1 MISIKSEIV
10 KDAILKYKLEIEA
23 QRLNAYNN
31 LVLLKKKRLS
41 KEEITYVDKILKEF
55 KTNNILIGKPSYLD
69 KVKKRVG
76 VVPINSRL
84 TTKEKKD
91 KRRTD
96 LKDMILTSL
105 DYKGLRTSFYP
116 NFFKEIGIKACV
128 YCNSQLAVS
137 IDVEEHLKTK
147 IKTKVKAKFQVD
159 HYLAKDEYPF
169 LSISVFNLYPAC
181 ASCNIAKSKIQIKE
195 FKLYSESKNILP
207 SKYHFRFQTGCVAD
221 YLTTLDVEKIKVL
234 FIDPDKPDRT
244 KIVKGSF
251 QDTFDIEGIYD
262 TQNDIAE
269 EIIIKAQT
277 YSDSLKQKLINDFPN
292 LYPNKNHINRILLGN
307 YIEEANIHKRPMA
320 KYMQDI
326 AKELGLF

>member
-10 KDAILKYKLEIEA
+10 KDAILKYKSEIEN

-31 LVLLKKKRLS
+31 LVSLRNSGLS
-41 KEEITYVDKILKEF
+41 KEEIAYVDKIIKEF
-55 KTNNILIGKPSYLD
+55 KTNNILIGKFSYLN

-76 VVPINSRL
+76 VVPVNNKIK
-84 TTKEKKD
+84 TKENRD
-91 KRRTD
+91 KRRTAF
-96 LKDMILTSL
+96 KDKILTSL
-105 DYKGLRTSFYP
+105 GYKDLRTLFYP
-116 NFFKEIGIKACV
+116 KYFKEIGIKACV

-169 LSISVFNLYPAC
+169 LSISLFNLYPAC

-195 FKLYSESKNILP
+195 FKLYSEAKNILP
-207 SKYHFRFQTGCVAD
+207 SKYHFHFQAGCVAD
-221 YLTTLDVEKIKVL
+221 YLTTFDIEKIKVL
-234 FIDPDKPDRT
+234 FVDPDKPDRT
-244 KIVKGSF
+244 KFIKGSF

-262 TQNDIAE
+262 TQKDVAE
-269 EIIIKAQT
+269 EIIIKAQI
-277 YSDSLKQKLINDFPN
+277 YNDSFKQKLIDDFPDFF
-292 LYPNKNHINRILLGN
+292 PNKNFIDRMLLGN
-307 YIEEANIHKRPMA
+307 YTEEENIHKRPMA

-326 AKELGLF
+326 AKELGLK

>member
-1 MISIKSEIV
+1 MISIKSKIV
-10 KDAILKYKLEIEA
+10 KDAILKFEPEIEI

-31 LVLLKKKRLS
+31 LVSLKNDPLS
-41 KEEITYVDKILKEF
+41 EEEIAYIDKIIKEF
-55 KTNNILIGKPSYLD
+55 KTNNILMGKPSELD
-69 KVKKRVG
+69 KVKKRIG
-76 VVPINSRL
+76 VVPIDSRL
-84 TTKEKKD
+84 STKEERN
-91 KRRTD
+91 KRRTEF
-96 LKDMILTSL
+96 KDKVLISL
-105 DYKGLRTSFYP
+105 GYKSLRSSFYP
-116 NFFKEIGIKACV
+116 KFFKEVGIKACV

-147 IKTKVKAKFQVD
+147 IKTEVKAKFQVD
-159 HYLAKDEYPF
+159 HYLPKDEYPF
-169 LSISVFNLYPAC
+169 LSISLFNLYPAC

-195 FKLYSESKNILP
+195 FKLYSESKKLLP
-207 SKYHFRFQTGCVAD
+207 SKYHFHFQAGCVAD

-234 FIDPDKPDRT
+234 FVDPDKPDRT
-244 KIVKGSF
+244 EFVKGSF

-277 YSDSLKQKLINDFPN
+277 YSDSLKQKLINDFPK

>member
-10 KDAILKYKLEIEA
+10 KDAISKYKLEIEV

-41 KEEITYVDKILKEF
+41 KEEIIYVDKIIKEF

-76 VVPINSRL
+76 VVPVNPRL
-84 TTKEKKD
+84 TTKEKRD

-105 DYKGLRTSFYP
+105 GYKGLRTSFYP
-116 NFFKEIGIKACV
+116 KFFKEIGIKACV

-137 IDVEEHLKTK
+137 IDVEEHLKTE

-169 LSISVFNLYPAC
+169 LSISLFNLYPAC

-207 SKYHFRFQTGCVAD
+207 SKYHFHFQAGCVAD

-234 FIDPDKPDRT
+234 FVDPNKPDRT
-244 KIVKGSF
+244 KFIKGSF

-277 YSDSLKQKLINDFPN
+277 YSDSLKQKLINDFPK